1 MAINFEV
8 KGMLAKLLAAE
19 NLIIEHQK
27 VETPSFD
34 VTNRVLT
41 LPLWDKASNDV
52 YDLLVSH
59 EVGHA
64 LYTPDEDWGEVPFQF
79 VNVVEDVR
87 IEKLIKRKFAG
98 LSKTFYNGYGELHKK
113 DFFEIESVDVKKLNL
128 ADRINLDAKIGN
140 FIKIPFKNKV
150 EGDIYGVI
158 KECET
163 FDDVRFA
170 SKLLY
175 KYCVDQ
181 LEKKVENKIIEPD
194 TDEGKDFVDEFFDEG
209 ESKPEILSEPE
220 VETSESFEGNVK
232 DLSDMKTPRFQNV
245 YAEVP
250 KVNLEQVIIPND
262 NVHSD
267 LIFEFCRWKEELTE
281 TDGQYLKF
289 KRSAQKEVNYMVKE
303 FECKKAADAYS
314 RISVSKTG
322 VLDTTKLHNYKFSED
337 LFRKISI
344 VPDGKSHGLIFIL
357 DWSGSMG
364 TVLEDTVKQLY
375 NLVWFCSKVQIPF
388 DVYAFTDGYGQWKH
402 KDELPLP
409 RMKKEEGKLYVN
421 DQFSLM
427 NIFTSKVSRNILEK
441 QMKSFWRVT
450 FYLSHMRMMPKY
462 DIPLQYRLS
471 GTPLNE
477 SLIALHQIIPQF
489 KKENRVQKV
498 QCVILTDGESNALPY
513 HKIVQRHWEDEP
525 YMGCRN
531 ISPHHTYLR
540 NRKTGHTYQFGYKY
554 WEFSEVLLEDL
565 KETFS
570 DTNFIGIRL
579 LSSGDFGKFVRRY
592 NPFISDNKMR
602 QARKNKSYIINNSG
616 YHSYFGILSSSLFN
630 DESFEVEEDAPKA
643 KIKSAFIKSL
653 KNKQLNKKILGEF
666 IELVA

>member
-220 VETSESFEGNVK
+220 VETSESFEGIGDHGCEYMTGGKAIILGLTGRNFGAGMSGGVAFVY
-232 DLSDMKTPRFQNV
+232 DLNGD
-245 YAEVP
+245 
-250 KVNLEQVIIPND
+250 
-262 NVHSD
+262 
-267 LIFEFCRWKEELTE
+267 FETKCNKET
-281 TDGQYLKF
+281 
-289 KRSAQKEVNYMVKE
+289 
-303 FECKKAADAYS
+303 FE
-314 RISVSKTG
+314 
-322 VLDTTKLHNYKFSED
+322 
-337 LFRKISI
+337 
-344 VPDGKSHGLIFIL
+344 
-357 DWSGSMG
+357 
-364 TVLEDTVKQLY
+364 
-375 NLVWFCSKVQIPF
+375 
-388 DVYAFTDGYGQWKH
+388 
-402 KDELPLP
+402 
-409 RMKKEEGKLYVN
+409 
-421 DQFSLM
+421 
-427 NIFTSKVSRNILEK
+427 LEK
-441 QMKSFWRVT
+441 
-450 FYLSHMRMMPKY
+450 LSK
-462 DIPLQYRLS
+462 D
-471 GTPLNE
+471 
-477 SLIALHQIIPQF
+477 
-489 KKENRVQKV
+489 
-498 QCVILTDGESNALPY
+498 D
-513 HKIVQRHWEDEP
+513 
-525 YMGCRN
+525 
-531 ISPHHTYLR
+531 
-540 NRKTGHTYQFGYKY
+540 
-554 WEFSEVLLEDL
+554 LEDL
-565 KETFS
+565 KQ
-570 DTNFIGIRL
+570 FITKHRDLTGSEVAKFIL
-579 LSSGDFGKFVRRY
+579 DSWNNEITKFVKVMPTDYKRVL
-592 NPFISDNKMR
+592 NEMKEG
-602 QARKNKSYIINNSG
+602 K
-616 YHSYFGILSSSLFN
+616 
-630 DESFEVEEDAPKA
+630 KA
-643 KIKSAFIKSL
+643 S
-653 KNKQLNKKILGEF
+653 NG
-666 IELVA
+666 

>member
-27 VETPSFD
+27 IETPSFD

-64 LYTPDEDWGEVPFQF
+64 LYTPDEDWGDVPFQF

-364 TVLEDTVKQLY
+364 TVLEDTVKQLF
-375 NLVWFCSKVQIPF
+375 NLIWFCQKVQIPF
-388 DVYAFTDGYGQWKH
+388 DVYAFSSVHSVCEEFPTKREVNTLEVP
-402 KDELPLP
+402 KDFKLIHFLTSDV
-409 RMKKEEGKLYVN
+409 KKNQIE
-421 DQFSLM
+421 
-427 NIFTSKVSRNILEK
+427 I
-441 QMKSFWRVT
+441 QMLNMWRLT
-450 FYLSHMRMMPKY
+450 CYLSMMRMPKY
-462 DIPLQYRLS
+462 GIPVQYRLS

-477 SLIALHQIIPQF
+477 SLVTLHQIIPEF
-489 KKENRVQKV
+489 KNKTGVQKV
-498 QCVILTDGESNALPY
+498 QCVILTDGEANPL
-513 HKIVQRHWEDEP
+513 
-525 YMGCRN
+525 GCWVKRGGP
-531 ISPHHTYLR
+531 IDDGDDVRVRGLFAGSSFLR
-540 NRKTGHTYQFGYKY
+540 NKKTGHIYPFPYYFYQFTR
-554 WEFSEVLLEDL
+554 VLLNDL
-565 KETFS
+565 RETFP
-570 DTNFIGIRL
+570 DVNFIGIRIVESRDL
-579 LSSGDFGKFVRRY
+579 AKFFHRY
-592 NPFISDNKMR
+592 EKGVDKKVKE
-602 QARKNKSYIINNSG
+602 ARKEKSYALKNSG
-616 YHSYFGILSSSLFN
+616 YDRYFAILSSSLDN
-630 DESFEVEEDAPKA
+630 DTEFDVEFDASKS
-643 KIKSAFIKSL
+643 KIKLAFTKSL
-653 KNKQLNKKILGEF
+653 KSKALNRKVLSEF
-666 IELVA
+666 MDWVC